1 MFSKKGES
9 KSPDWKQAKGDMKM
23 PRTHPMCAASNK
35 CGLKSGKS
43 GAGGVAQM
51 VQHLSSKNE
60 ALSSNPSTA
69 KSGKS
74 NQLGVCIPD
83 HQGLP
88 RKPWITPTLS
98 LSVLFYKIGG
108 NSSFH
113 QSC

>member
-51 VQHLSSKNE
+51 VQTCLARMRPSVQIPVLQKVGSQTNWVFVSQTTKDFLE
-60 ALSSNPSTA
+60 NP
-69 KSGKS
+69 GLL
-74 NQLGVCIPD
+74 QL
-83 HQGLP
+83 
-88 RKPWITPTLS
+88 
-98 LSVLFYKIGG
+98 
-108 NSSFH
+108 
-113 QSC
+113 